1 MLRDTPAMRCRSGW
15 SDEIGKEPTMRSAT
29 AHCDR
34 IIGLIDACL
43 SDYDRSVGAARPAGH
58 STPAPPRTAVPARS
72 GPDAVRL
79 VPGPGL
85 RLL

>member
-1 MLRDTPAMRCRSGW
+1 
-15 SDEIGKEPTMRSAT
+15 MRSTT
-29 AHCDR
+29 ARCDR
-34 IIGLIDACL
+34 IIDLIDACL
-43 SDYDRSVGAARPAGH
+43 ADYDRSVTGVPGRPA
-58 STPAPPRTAVPARS
+58 SPRPAVRMAVPARP